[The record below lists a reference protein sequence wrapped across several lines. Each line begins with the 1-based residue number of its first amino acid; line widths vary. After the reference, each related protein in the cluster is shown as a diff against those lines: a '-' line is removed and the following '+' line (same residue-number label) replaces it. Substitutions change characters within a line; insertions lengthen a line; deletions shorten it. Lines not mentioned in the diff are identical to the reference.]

1 MGHAADGKYHRR
13 SKMKKWIL
21 AAAMVSAL
29 GATSLQAK
37 EYTEIRFGIEGAYPP
52 FSWTEPSGELK
63 GFDVDMANALCE
75 ELQTKCKIVAQDWD
89 GIIPSLLA
97 RKYDAIIA
105 AMSITEERKK
115 KIDFTGKYALIPNK
129 YVAKKG
135 TEIDFSTEGLKGV
148 KIGVQRATTHDKYL
162 TDNFGDSVTIVRY
175 GSFDDAYL
183 DLKAG
188 RIATVLGDA
197 SALEE
202 GLINK
207 EGGEGYE
214 FIGPSL
220 TDPKWFGDGF
230 GIALRKQDKE
240 LTKKLDAA
248 IISLRE
254 KGIYQEIAAKY
265 FAYDVYGQ

>member
-1 MGHAADGKYHRR
+1 
-13 SKMKKWIL
+13 MKKWIL
-21 AAAMVSAL
+21 AAALVSAL
-29 GATSLQAK
+29 GTTAVQAK
-37 EYTEIRFGIEGAYPP
+37 EWKQIRFGIEGAYPP
-52 FSWTEPSGELK
+52 FSWTEPNGELK
-63 GFDVDMANALCE
+63 GFDVDMANALCK
-75 ELQTKCKIVAQDWD
+75 ELKAKCKIVVQDWD

-129 YVAKKG
+129 FVAKKG
-135 TEIDFSTEGLKGV
+135 TEIDFTEAGLKGV
-148 KIGVQRATTHDKYL
+148 KVGVQRATTHDKYL
-162 TDNFGDSVTIVRY
+162 TDNFSLVEIVRY

-202 GLINK
+202 GLLNK
-207 EGGEGYE
+207 DGGDGYE

-230 GIALRKQDKE
+230 GIALRKQDKD

-248 IISLRE
+248 ILSLRE

>member
-1 MGHAADGKYHRR
+1 
-13 SKMKKWIL
+13 MKKWIL
-21 AAAMVSAL
+21 AAAVVSAL
-29 GATSLQAK
+29 GATSVQAK
-37 EYTEIRFGIEGAYPP
+37 EWKQIRFGIEGAYPP
-52 FSWTEPSGELK
+52 FSWTEPNGELK
-63 GFDVDMANALCE
+63 GFDVDMANALCK
-75 ELQTKCKIVAQDWD
+75 ELKAKCKIVAQDWD

-115 KIDFTGKYALIPNK
+115 KVDFTGKYALIPNK
-129 YVAKKG
+129 FVAKKG
-135 TEIDFSTEGLKGV
+135 TQIDFTEAGLDGV

-162 TDNFGDSVTIVRY
+162 TDNFKSVEIVRY

-188 RIATVLGDA
+188 RIASVLGDA

-202 GLINK
+202 GLLNK
-207 EGGEGYE
+207 TGGDGYE

-230 GIALRKQDKE
+230 GIAVRKQDKD
-240 LTKKLDAA
+240 LTKKLDEA
-248 IISLRE
+248 ILSLRE

-265 FAYDVYGQ
+265 FAYDVYGK

>member
-1 MGHAADGKYHRR
+1 
-13 SKMKKWIL
+13 MKKWIL
-21 AAAMVSAL
+21 AAALVSAL
-29 GATSLQAK
+29 GTTAVQAK
-37 EYTEIRFGIEGAYPP
+37 EWKQIRFGIEGAYPP
-52 FSWTEPSGELK
+52 FSWTEPNGELK
-63 GFDVDMANALCE
+63 GFDVDMANALCK
-75 ELQTKCKIVAQDWD
+75 ELKAKCKIVAQDWD

-129 YVAKKG
+129 FVAKKG
-135 TEIDFSTEGLKGV
+135 TEIDFTEAGLKGV
-148 KIGVQRATTHDKYL
+148 KVGVQRATTHDKYL
-162 TDNFGDSVTIVRY
+162 TDNFSSVEIVRY

-202 GLINK
+202 GLLHK
-207 EGGEGYE
+207 DGGDGYE

-230 GIALRKQDKE
+230 GIALRKQDKD

-248 IISLRE
+248 ILSLRE